1 MIPYY
6 AIILFDEAD
15 AWNESWEIRT
25 FPGVVESGGGRG
37 MGGKYGHTLLRP

>member
-6 AIILFDEAD
+6 AMILFDEAD

-25 FPGVVESGGGRG
+25 FVGAVASTRRG
-37 MGGKYGHTLLRP
+37 MNNRTLRPY